1 MHKSSI
7 KKYAVWAR
15 NALIEEV
22 GNRAYA
28 YGIKEN
34 EIIEPFEMINGKP
47 LMPCEMAQRHTL
59 VTEIRHK
66 GYA

>member
-1 MHKSSI
+1 MRDSFHKIPPNRSNDAKGTNRTMHKSSI

-28 YGIKEN
+28 
-34 EIIEPFEMINGKP
+34 
-47 LMPCEMAQRHTL
+47 MASRKTKSSSRL
-59 VTEIRHK
+59 K
-66 GYA
+66 